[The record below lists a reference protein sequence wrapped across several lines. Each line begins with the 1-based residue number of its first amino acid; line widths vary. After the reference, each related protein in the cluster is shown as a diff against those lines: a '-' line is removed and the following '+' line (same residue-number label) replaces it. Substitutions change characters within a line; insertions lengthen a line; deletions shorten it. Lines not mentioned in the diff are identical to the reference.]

1 MLIRMG
7 FSFRPLEKALPL
19 VCIFW
24 GAIEPFFAPQMT
36 NLILTNAQCRPPM
49 LDPCRYQLL
58 QPLGGALGAL
68 GAHAPDGG
76 AHRVPL
82 PEHSCEEL
90 PLGRW

>member
-1 MLIRMG
+1 
-7 FSFRPLEKALPL
+7 
-19 VCIFW
+19 
-24 GAIEPFFAPQMT
+24 
-36 NLILTNAQCRPPM
+36 M

-58 QPLGGALGAL
+58 EPLGGALGAL

-82 PEHSCEEL
+82 PESPCEEL